1 MRVHQEAIDAVL
13 ARINTLPLQR
23 QGIPTVALVAFN
35 FADAPVSPCR
45 ARFTASFPTRATKP
59 VSLRDDNGNLVPS
72 RIVDESFDPDATGLC
87 PGYILW
93 TLTLEFALA
102 DGLPPASARAF
113 AATYE
118 ASPEAVPPD
127 DSLSLRADVRVCE
140 TTCHAG
146 DLPTRFEWADGLV

>member
-1 MRVHQEAIDAVL
+1 MRVHQDAVL
-13 ARINTLPLQR
+13 ARINTLPLKR

-35 FADAPVSPCR
+35 FADAPVPPCR

-59 VSLRDDNGNLVPS
+59 VSVRDDNGNLVPS
-72 RIVDESFDPDATGLC
+72 RIVDESADPDAPDLSE
-87 PGYILW
+87 GYILW
-93 TLTLEFALA
+93 TLTLEFALL

-118 ASPEAVPPD
+118 SSPASVTPD
-127 DSLSLRADVRVCE
+127 DSLPLWADVVVYE

-146 DLPTRFEWADGLV
+146 DLPTRFVWADGLV